1 MSQPTA
7 FEISNLV
14 RQWVEH
20 QFGPH
25 ARPGR
30 VVIDLIGAPPVTLP
44 ILGPG
49 SVAGEPTRAEPTRAE
64 ASPAPAANGVAGDEF
79 RSVLWHG
86 KVYGFSPA
94 QAKVVAALWSARDG
108 GSPDVADAELARAG
122 GVSGGKLAELFN
134 GSPAWGTLITEGATR
149 GTHRIAPP
157 SPE

>member
-7 FEISNLV
+7 FEISDLV
-14 RQWVEH
+14 RRWVEH

-30 VVIDLIGAPPVTLP
+30 IVIDLIGAPPVTLP
-44 ILGPG
+44 ILGG
-49 SVAGEPTRAEPTRAE
+49 
-64 ASPAPAANGVAGDEF
+64 PAPVPATPPAGDQPAPGTPGDEF

-86 KVYGFSPA
+86 QVYGFTPA
-94 QAKVVAALWSARDG
+94 QAKVVATLWAARQNG
-108 GSPDVADAELARAG
+108 RPDVPDEQLIRA
-122 GVSGGKLAELFN
+122 SGSENGKLDELFD
-134 GSPAWGTLITEGATR
+134 GSPAWGTFITDGNAR